1 MSSTIIACRAKMD
14 FYEVIIECIK
24 EGAKIWQKHRN
35 LPQEEKNKK
44 ACQWFG
50 TGASNHVPRLPT
62 AANRHKR
69 NAEDCK
75 DNGQDLITTS
85 KPFSKRE
92 GLIYVQYSYTC
103 ILPNS

>member
-1 MSSTIIACRAKMD
+1 MVETQKFASGR
-14 FYEVIIECIK
+14 K
-24 EGAKIWQKHRN
+24 EQ
-35 LPQEEKNKK
+35 K

-50 TGASNHVPRLPT
+50 TGASNHVPRLPV

-85 KPFSKRE
+85 KH
-92 GLIYVQYSYTC
+92 
-103 ILPNS
+103 